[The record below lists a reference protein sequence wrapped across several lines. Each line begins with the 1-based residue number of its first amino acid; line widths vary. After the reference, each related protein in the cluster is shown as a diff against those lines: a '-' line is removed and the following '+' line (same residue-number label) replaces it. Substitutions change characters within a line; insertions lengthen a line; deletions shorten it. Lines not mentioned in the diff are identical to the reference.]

1 MIKFILIKN
10 IVLIENLKINFDKG
24 LSVFSG
30 ETGAGKSILL
40 QCLSLATGRRADVSF
55 LRKGTDEGSVTV
67 EFNIKNNNL
76 LIEKLN
82 NLGISLENDNLFLRR
97 VLYKNGKSKAF
108 ISDTPVTVGL
118 LQKIGSDLV
127 EIHGQNEKIGLLD
140 PGSHIKLLDKYGGHS
155 DLLLEIKKKYDN
167 FMQLSRIFL
176 EANELINKKKKN
188 AEELENN
195 ISLIKKL
202 NLKENEEKILK
213 SKKSFLSQYEK
224 IFNIVNSIYFILN
237 DESNNFSSELS
248 TNSVKLEN
256 LIDKNNEIQ
265 ELKQIS
271 HSINQ
276 ILIESK
282 EVINNIKLIRE
293 NYHFDQKEL
302 EEIEQRLFDI
312 NNLARKFDTSPSELN
327 EILADLESSFTN
339 IDNEAQKI
347 NEINEKLNLAENS
360 FHDLCKK
367 LSLKRDLASKKLQEE
382 INKELIPLRLINA
395 NFTVDIEKK
404 NKEQWNKN
412 GSELVRFLVRLNR
425 GTTEAEIHKVSS
437 GGELSRLMLA
447 INLAL
452 AKSISPKT
460 LVFDEVDSGVSGAT
474 ADKVGARLFELSK
487 VQQVLVVTHLPQ
499 VASRGTSHFR
509 SYKFYDRTKT
519 FTGVEKLDEEKR
531 VKEIA
536 KMISGEEI
544 TGDAIKV
551 AKQLL
556 NEN

>member
-1 MIKFILIKN
+1 
-10 IVLIENLKINFDKG
+10 
-24 LSVFSG
+24 
-30 ETGAGKSILL
+30 
-40 QCLSLATGRRADVSF
+40 
-55 LRKGTDEGSVTV
+55 
-67 EFNIKNNNL
+67 
-76 LIEKLN
+76 
-82 NLGISLENDNLFLRR
+82 
-97 VLYKNGKSKAF
+97 
-108 ISDTPVTVGL
+108 
-118 LQKIGSDLV
+118 
-127 EIHGQNEKIGLLD
+127 
-140 PGSHIKLLDKYGGHS
+140 
-155 DLLLEIKKKYDN
+155 
-167 FMQLSRIFL
+167 MQLSRIFL

-188 AEELENN
+188 AEELKNN
-195 ISLIKKL
+195 ISLIKRL

-224 IFNIVNSIYFILN
+224 IFSIVNNIYFILN

-327 EILADLESSFTN
+327 QILADLESSFTN

-382 INKELIPLRLINA
+382 INKELIPLRLINS

-412 GSELVRFLVRLNR
+412 GSELVRFLVTLNR

-437 GGELSRLMLA
+437 GG
-447 INLAL
+447 NY
-452 AKSISPKT
+452 
-460 LVFDEVDSGVSGAT
+460 
-474 ADKVGARLFELSK
+474 
-487 VQQVLVVTHLPQ
+487 
-499 VASRGTSHFR
+499 RG
-509 SYKFYDRTKT
+509 
-519 FTGVEKLDEEKR
+519 
-531 VKEIA
+531 
-536 KMISGEEI
+536 
-544 TGDAIKV
+544 
-551 AKQLL
+551 
-556 NEN
+556 

>member
-1 MIKFILIKN
+1 M
-10 IVLIENLKINFDKG
+10 
-24 LSVFSG
+24 
-30 ETGAGKSILL
+30 
-40 QCLSLATGRRADVSF
+40 
-55 LRKGTDEGSVTV
+55 
-67 EFNIKNNNL
+67 
-76 LIEKLN
+76 
-82 NLGISLENDNLFLRR
+82 
-97 VLYKNGKSKAF
+97 
-108 ISDTPVTVGL
+108 
-118 LQKIGSDLV
+118 
-127 EIHGQNEKIGLLD
+127 
-140 PGSHIKLLDKYGGHS
+140 
-155 DLLLEIKKKYDN
+155 
-167 FMQLSRIFL
+167 
-176 EANELINKKKKN
+176 
-188 AEELENN
+188 
-195 ISLIKKL
+195 
-202 NLKENEEKILK
+202 
-213 SKKSFLSQYEK
+213 
-224 IFNIVNSIYFILN
+224 
-237 DESNNFSSELS
+237 
-248 TNSVKLEN
+248 
-256 LIDKNNEIQ
+256 
-265 ELKQIS
+265 
-271 HSINQ
+271 
-276 ILIESK
+276 
-282 EVINNIKLIRE
+282 
-293 NYHFDQKEL
+293 
-302 EEIEQRLFDI
+302 
-312 NNLARKFDTSPSELN
+312 
-327 EILADLESSFTN
+327 
-339 IDNEAQKI
+339 
-347 NEINEKLNLAENS
+347 
-360 FHDLCKK
+360 
-367 LSLKRDLASKKLQEE
+367 
-382 INKELIPLRLINA
+382 INA